1 MKKYYILIF
10 ALPLLLLASCSPDNN
25 MASRM
30 DGVWTIT
37 KADVYYFDS
46 TANDFVLDT
55 THVNPGTV
63 TLIDEGLNKK
73 RHHYD
78 LYCNPGNINLPNGSG
93 SGDYYWSVDVGGTD
107 NDVTRIE
114 FMVDNYPWYS
124 YFSYSVAWDGR
135 RNMIWTSFDNT
146 AAGLDN
152 GNHKKE
158 VWYLEKQ

>member
-10 ALPLLLLASCSPDNN
+10 ALPLLMLASCSPDNN

-30 DGVWTIT
+30 DGVWTIK

-46 TANDFVLDT
+46 TASDFVLDT

-78 LYCNPGNINLPNGSG
+78 LYCNPGNINLPNVSG

>member
-1 MKKYYILIF
+1 MKKYLYIHF
-10 ALPLLLLASCSPDNN
+10 ALALLWLASCSPDNN

-30 DGVWTIT
+30 DGVWNIT
-37 KADVYYFDS
+37 KAEVSYFDS
-46 TANDFVLDT
+46 ASNDFVLDT
-55 THVNPGTV
+55 TYVNPGTV

-73 RHHYD
+73 RDHYD
-78 LYCNPGNINLPNGSG
+78 LYCNPGNINLPGGTG

-114 FMVDNYPWYS
+114 FMIDNYPWYY
-124 YFSYSVAWDGR
+124 YFSYSVEWDGR
-135 RNMIWTSFDNT
+135 RKMLWTTFDNT

-152 GNHKKE
+152 GNNKKE

>member
-1 MKKYYILIF
+1 MKKYSILIF
-10 ALPLLLLASCSPDNN
+10 ALPLLMLASCSPDNN

-46 TANDFVLDT
+46 TANDFILDT
-55 THVNPGTV
+55 THLNPGTV

-73 RHHYD
+73 RDHYD
-78 LYCNPGNINLPNGSG
+78 LYCNPGNITLPNGSG

-114 FMVDNYPWYS
+114 FMIDDYPWYY

>member
-10 ALPLLLLASCSPDNN
+10 ALPLLMLASCSPDNN

-30 DGVWTIT
+30 NGVWNIT
-37 KADVYYFDS
+37 KAEVSYLDS
-46 TANDFVLDT
+46 ASNDFVLDT
-55 THVNPGTV
+55 TYINYGTV

-73 RHHYD
+73 RDHYD
-78 LYCNPGNINLPNGSG
+78 LYCNPGNITLPNTSG

-114 FMVDNYPWYS
+114 FMIDDYPWYY

-152 GNHKKE
+152 GNYKKV